1 LWRPPVAPL
10 PHSRKGANLTNE
22 EEAEALAGLKR
33 DYLRDAPERLAELRK
48 DLAAFRAGEADALD
62 SLRQRFHRLAGSG
75 GSYGFPRVT
84 EVCRAMEIRIM
95 TPPAPSIAEA
105 DQFEQAIHEI
115 RDAFDGEATTL
126 DMPMVLGRLPGFAY
140 RALIVMR
147 DTPTREGIAD
157 ALIKAGFELD
167 LHDGEVDPWTIPPSK
182 RPDLVV
188 IGTDVGE
195 DALMLAR
202 HWAAATPE
210 RPRAVVLADT
220 VEELDRLRTAAA
232 GLDAVFGASALPG
245 ELALFARGLARV
257 GAPPPNVVVVED
269 DPAQAQLMANWLGQ
283 INARVSLCGSAQAAI
298 HTLAHNLPDL
308 VLLDVDLPDVDGYAV
323 ARLMRQDPRLALV
336 PIVFLTARTTLADEM
351 EGLRAGGDD
360 FLAKPVER
368 SHLLQVVLT
377 RAERGRRIR
386 ELVHRDGLTG
396 LLNHAT
402 LMAEL
407 EHAIAFAARHD
418 EPLCFL
424 MLDLDHFKRINDT
437 HGHLIGDQVLKH
449 VSTVFRKAIRSSDL
463 IGRYGGEEFGIILR
477 RCPAD
482 NGMVTAE
489 KLRASLAKSPMQVR
503 DGTEVSARVSI
514 GMVAFTG
521 TTERGVA
528 DVSAD
533 ADRALYV
540 AKASGRDRVAM
551 A

>member
-1 LWRPPVAPL
+1 MIDPVD
-10 PHSRKGANLTNE
+10 E
-22 EEAEALAGLKR
+22 QDEALASLKR

-48 DLAAFRAGEADALD
+48 DLAAFRAGEQDALD

-84 EVCRAMEIRIM
+84 EVARAMEERIL
-95 TPPAPSIAEA
+95 TGPRPTVEDA
-105 DQFEQAIHEI
+105 DQVEQAIHDI
-115 RDAFDGEATTL
+115 RDAFDDEANTL

-147 DTPTREGIAD
+147 PTPLRDSIAN
-157 ALIKAGFELD
+157 ALLKTGFELD
-167 LHDGEVDPWTIPPSK
+167 VNEGNVDPWDIPPSK

-188 IGTDVGE
+188 IGTDIGD

-202 HWAAATPE
+202 YWAAATPE

-220 VEELDRLRTAAA
+220 DEKLDRLRTAAA
-232 GLDAVFGASALPG
+232 GLDAVFGPAALPG
-245 ELALFARGLARV
+245 ELAQFARGLARV

-269 DPAQAQLMANWLGQ
+269 DPAQAQLMATWLGQ
-283 INARVSLCGSAQAAI
+283 INARVSLCGSAQSATD
-298 HTLAHNLPDL
+298 TLSKELPDL
-308 VLLDVDLPDVDGYAV
+308 VLLDVDLPDVDGYAI

-336 PIVFLTARTTLADEM
+336 PIVFLTARHTLADEM

-377 RAERGRRIR
+377 RTERGRRIR

-396 LLNHAT
+396 VLNHAT

-407 EHAIAFAARHD
+407 EHAISFAARHS

-437 HGHLIGDQVLKH
+437 HGHLIGDQVLMH

-477 RCPAD
+477 RCPPE
-482 NGMVTAE
+482 NGMVIGE
-489 KLRASLAKSPMQVR
+489 KLRSTLAATPVKVRGGAELSP
-503 DGTEVSARVSI
+503 RVSI
-514 GMVAFTG
+514 GVAAFVSDK
-521 TTERGVA
+521 EISVA
-528 DVSAD
+528 DFTAE
-533 ADRALYV
+533 ADRALYE
-540 AKASGRDRVAM
+540 AKASGRDRVVM

>member
-1 LWRPPVAPL
+1 MTAPVDDD
-10 PHSRKGANLTNE
+10 
-22 EEAEALAGLKR
+22 EEAFAALKR

-48 DLAAFRAGEADALD
+48 DLAAFRAGEQDALE

-84 EVCRAMEIRIM
+84 EVSRAMEERLL
-95 TPPAPSIAEA
+95 TPPAPTPA
-105 DQFEQAIHEI
+105 DADRFDQAIHDI
-115 RDAFDGEATTL
+115 RDAFDNEASTL

-147 DTPTREGIAD
+147 PTPMRDGIGS
-157 ALIKAGFELD
+157 ALVKAGFELD
-167 LHDGEVDPWTIPPSK
+167 VNDGNIDPWDIPPSK

-188 IGTDVGE
+188 IGTDIGE
-195 DALMLAR
+195 DALTLAR
-202 HWAAATPE
+202 YWAAATPE

-220 VEELDRLRTAAA
+220 EERLDRLRMAAA
-232 GLDAVFGASALPG
+232 GLDAVFGPAALPG
-245 ELALFARGLARV
+245 ELAQFARGLARV

-269 DPAQAQLMANWLGQ
+269 DPAQAQLMATWLGQ
-283 INARVSLCGSAQAAI
+283 INARVSLCGSAQSATD
-298 HTLAHNLPDL
+298 TLARELPDL
-308 VLLDVDLPDVDGYAV
+308 VLLDVDLPDVDGYAI

-336 PIVFLTARTTLADEM
+336 PIVFLTARRTIADEM

-377 RAERGRRIR
+377 RTERGRRIR

-396 LLNHAT
+396 VLNHAT

-424 MLDLDHFKRINDT
+424 MLDLDHFKRINDS
-437 HGHLIGDQVLKH
+437 HGHLIGDQVLMH

-477 RCPAD
+477 RCPAE
-482 NGMVTAE
+482 NGMSIAE
-489 KLRASLAKSPMQVR
+489 KLRSTLASTPVKVRGGAELAP
-503 DGTEVSARVSI
+503 RVSI
-514 GMVAFTG
+514 GVAAFVG
-521 TTERGVA
+521 EVERSVA
-528 DVSAD
+528 DLTAE
-533 ADRALYV
+533 ADRALYE
-540 AKASGRDRVAM
+540 AKANGRDRVVM

>member
-1 LWRPPVAPL
+1 MTDPI
-10 PHSRKGANLTNE
+10 NE
-22 EEAEALAGLKR
+22 EDEAVAALQR

-48 DLAAFRAGEADALD
+48 DVAAFRAGEQDALE

-84 EVCRAMEIRIM
+84 EVSRGMEQRILAS
-95 TPPAPSIAEA
+95 PAPTLADADLFDEA
-105 DQFEQAIHEI
+105 IQQI
-115 RDAFDGEATTL
+115 RTAFDTAATDL

-147 DTPTREGIAD
+147 ATPLRDTIITS
-157 ALIKAGFELD
+157 LKKVGFELD
-167 LHDGEVDPWTIPPSK
+167 LHDGDIDPWDIPPSK
-182 RPDLVV
+182 RPDMVV
-188 IGTDVGE
+188 IGTDIGE
-195 DALMLAR
+195 DALLLAR

-220 VEELDRLRTAAA
+220 DGNLDRLRTAAA
-232 GLDAVFGASALPG
+232 GLDAVFGLGALPG

-269 DPAQAQLMANWLGQ
+269 DPAQAKLMATWLGQ
-283 INARVSLCGSAQAAI
+283 INARVSLCGTAQSATE
-298 HTLAHNLPDL
+298 TLATELPDL
-308 VLLDVDLPDVDGYAV
+308 VLLDVDLPDVDGYAI

-336 PIVFLTARTTLADEM
+336 PIVFLTARRTLADEM

-360 FLAKPVER
+360 FLGKPVER

-377 RAERGRRIR
+377 RTERGRRVR

-396 LLNHAT
+396 VLNHST

-407 EHAIAFAARHD
+407 EHAIAFSARHN
-418 EPLCFL
+418 EPFCFL

-437 HGHLIGDQVLKH
+437 HGHLVGDQVLMH
-449 VSTVFRKAIRSSDL
+449 VSTVFRKTIRNADL

-477 RCPAD
+477 RCPAE
-482 NGMVTAE
+482 NGKIIAE
-489 KLRASLAKSPMQVR
+489 KLRLSLANAPVQVR
-503 DGTEVSARVSI
+503 GGAELAPRVSI
-514 GMVAFTG
+514 GVAAFTG
-521 TTERGVA
+521 
-528 DVSAD
+528 DVIRSATDVTSD

-540 AKASGRDRVAM
+540 AKASGRDRVEM
-551 A
+551 AE